1 VSDQNRN
8 DSQYLPA
15 SVSNIREPFRDARA
29 KPGHRQYQARMQ
41 DRLTGAADLGVSA
54 ASGL

>member
-15 SVSNIREPFRDARA
+15 SVSNIREQFRNASV
-29 KPGHRQYQARMQ
+29 KPGHREYEHECWNRV
-41 DRLTGAADLGVSA
+41 TGAADLGVSA
-54 ASGL
+54 APGL